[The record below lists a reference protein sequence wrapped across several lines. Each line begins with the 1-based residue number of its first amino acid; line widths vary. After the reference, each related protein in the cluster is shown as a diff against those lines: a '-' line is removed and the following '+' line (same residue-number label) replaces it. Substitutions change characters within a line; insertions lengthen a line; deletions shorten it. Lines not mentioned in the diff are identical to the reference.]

1 MPVHGLDDLRV
12 VDASG
17 CRDQHQRPSIKIA
30 EKGAAMVKDAAAKTG
45 GGALGIVVWPL
56 SGYR

>member
-1 MPVHGLDDLRV
+1 M
-12 VDASG
+12 
-17 CRDQHQRPSIKIA
+17 IA

-45 GGALGIVVWPL
+45 DGGLGAALSPL